1 MKVRIGFYNY
11 QNNRSGTSSLEVPD
25 DLSRLLRHHITKKR
39 IKKKAL
45 AKEAGMSDIYICQ
58 ILSRVRKP
66 SRERLIRISIALR
79 LSLSE
84 TQNLLITADLP
95 ILACDDKW
103 DMIIIQGLN
112 MQKEMNQI
120 NDDLFSAKET
130 LLL

>member
-1 MKVRIGFYNY
+1 
-11 QNNRSGTSSLEVPD
+11 
-25 DLSRLLRHHITKKR
+25 
-39 IKKKAL
+39 
-45 AKEAGMSDIYICQ
+45 MSDIYICQ
-58 ILSRVRKP
+58 ILSGVHKP